1 MIDSQDR
8 SGWIGASD
16 SDRVVSNFDTKTF
29 IDWWLTKE
37 GVTSNHFESAEMNA
51 GTHWEHRILE
61 SVNEDM
67 EMDKQ
72 ILIPELRLRVNLDG
86 NTEDTIYECK
96 THKAE
101 KEFKVPLKYKRQV
114 WVQMFGANLRKAYI
128 VAYGLTENDYLNYL
142 APLDKA
148 RLELFEIEYNEDF
161 INNTYLPRLKYL
173 AHCLEDGIFPTED
186 DAKEWLKHESK
197 KNF

>member
-1 MIDSQDR
+1 MIDSKDR
-8 SGWIGASD
+8 SGWFGASD
-16 SDRVVSNFDTKTF
+16 TDRIVNNFDTNTF

-37 GVTSNHFESAEMNA
+37 GVTSNHFESVEMNA

-96 THKAE
+96 THKAA
-101 KEFKVPLKYKRQV
+101 KEFKVPIKYKRQV

-128 VAYGLTENDYLNYL
+128 VAY
-142 APLDKA
+142 
-148 RLELFEIEYNEDF
+148 
-161 INNTYLPRLKYL
+161 
-173 AHCLEDGIFPTED
+173 
-186 DAKEWLKHESK
+186 
-197 KNF
+197 